1 MLLGPKTLMVK
12 LGLPVNS
19 RNSVLRRSQLQVTR
33 NNVSASLPRNQSP
46 LRAQMVAKIAFAMDL
61 YISER
66 KSVQQT
72 KSQISMKLRKVITQ
86 PTMQTTQEESDVAKP
101 ISKVSILFQV
111 MISNVSVM
119 KTNFLCPLHQF
130 NKSKYTGEL
139 NWKLSESKK
148 KN

>member
-1 MLLGPKTLMVK
+1 MV
-12 LGLPVNS
+12 V
-19 RNSVLRRSQLQVTR
+19 
-33 NNVSASLPRNQSP
+33 
-46 LRAQMVAKIAFAMDL
+46 KIAFAMDL

-66 KSVQQT
+66 KSVRQT

-119 KTNFLCPLHQF
+119 KTNLLCPLHQF